1 MKQSVKIFLLLIAI
15 FGSVFLSSCVHED
28 GPLTGKTVC
37 LDPGHGGTS
46 DIDSYRVGVAGEREE
61 WIDLRVALKLK
72 SLLEEKDC
80 RVIMTREKDV
90 AVPLKERALM
100 AIDGE
105 ADAFISIH
113 HNATADTTVNFPT
126 VYFHGNASENQASV
140 LLGLTIIRQ
149 LRRSLFHAD
158 TPVSLVSDHT
168 IFPTAG
174 TAVLRHSYGLPG
186 VIGEASFFSN
196 PSEEQRLKQN
206 DYNDLEAMAYL
217 RGLEEYFSAAPL
229 PVLEKNSLVTIAP
242 FEVFQEAQR
251 MDSVAVLWEQDHQQA
266 LILFQTSQTN
276 ALQSALDLF
285 TRSARS
291 FPDSWL
297 TGKSHHYR
305 ALIFEQ
311 LGRHDE
317 ALETHNRVKQFYVQ
331 IK

>member
-242 FEVFQEAQR
+242 FEVFQEA
-251 MDSVAVLWEQDHQQA
+251 
-266 LILFQTSQTN
+266 
-276 ALQSALDLF
+276 
-285 TRSARS
+285 
-291 FPDSWL
+291 
-297 TGKSHHYR
+297 
-305 ALIFEQ
+305 
-311 LGRHDE
+311 
-317 ALETHNRVKQFYVQ
+317 
-331 IK
+331 